1 LKSAF
6 FETLFEL
13 AQQDERITLIVGDL
27 GYGVVTRFMQELP
40 MQFVNAGVAEQ
51 NMTGMAA
58 GMALSGKIVFT
69 YSIANFPVLR
79 PLEQIRNDICYH
91 NANVCIT
98 SIGGGMA
105 YGALGPSHHATED
118 IAVMRAMPNM
128 MVIAPGDA
136 VETRL
141 ALRAL
146 VKHQGPTYL
155 RLGLDKGTVVHPTP
169 PFFKLG
175 KAITIQNGSD
185 VTLVSTG
192 GMLKNTISAAAML
205 SSKGVQARILSMHTV
220 KPLDV
225 VAILAAARE
234 TEAVFTIEDHSILG
248 GLGGAVAEVLM
259 EADCRPRYFKRIGL
273 NGTFSSNV
281 GDQDYLQAQ
290 YCLDAAGIANTVLF
304 TITHHPVE
312 KDE

>member
-1 LKSAF
+1 MKSAF

-13 AQQDERITLIVGDL
+13 AHQDERITLIVGDL
-27 GYGVVTRFMQELP
+27 GFGVVTRFMQELP

-91 NANVCIT
+91 NANVRIT

-141 ALRAL
+141 AVGAL
-146 VKHQGPTYL
+146 VIHQGPAYL
-155 RLGLDKGTVVHPTP
+155 RLGLDKGTVVHAKLPS
-169 PFFKLG
+169 FELG
-175 KAITIQNGSD
+175 KAIKIQNGCD
-185 VTLVSTG
+185 VTLISTG
-192 GMLKNTISAAAML
+192 SILMNTVQAAAIL
-205 SSKGVQARILSMHTV
+205 ASNGVQACVLSMHTV

-225 VAILAAARE
+225 KAVLAAARE
-234 TEAVFTIEDHSILG
+234 TEAVFTIEDHCIFG

-259 EADCRPRYFKRIGL
+259 EADFRPRYFKRIGL
-273 NGTFSSNV
+273 NGSFSSIV
-281 GDQDYLQAQ
+281 GDQNYLHAQ
-290 YCLDAAGIANTVLF
+290 YGLDAPGIANTVLS
-304 TITHHPVE
+304 TIIHHPVE